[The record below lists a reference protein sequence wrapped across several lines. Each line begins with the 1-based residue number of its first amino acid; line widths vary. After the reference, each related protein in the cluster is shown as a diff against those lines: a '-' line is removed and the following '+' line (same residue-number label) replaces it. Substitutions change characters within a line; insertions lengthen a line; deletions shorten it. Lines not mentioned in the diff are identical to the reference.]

1 MDGRESGGALE
12 SDIYAKCNISPRDSF
27 HGGSVMVWGV
37 ISREA
42 RTELVVFVRGTLT
55 AVRYVKKFVSQ
66 HVVVFAGFID
76 QNS

>member
-1 MDGRESGGALE
+1 ML
-12 SDIYAKCNISPRDSF
+12 
-27 HGGSVMVWGV
+27 WGV

-76 QNS
+76 PEFILMHDNSRPHTAVHEFLE